1 MRGYHSLHNRIKYPH
16 SLAFFFY
23 RNERIYGKNHHV
35 GFRATTSTQPTGAE
49 VRSRG
54 LSANGTNFGE
64 FFQKIN
70 KSLRSL
76 RLRGES
82 FSIHPLNSDSRLT
95 IHGSRLPF
103 LSPESRLLV
112 LDLLIMVSCLQEI
125 DLLIAHQIDQP
136 MLLGNAARPGV
147 GHEILER
154 LRFSDAR
161 KWIAGNG
168 FNQLEDTQCGRAI
181 SLNPKA
187 QVFHKLGLEDELI
200 RRVSQDRLQR
210 AERRYRMQGF
220 PGRGRG
226 SGQPAGVRRCEVSV
240 TGGRFL

>member
-1 MRGYHSLHNRIKYPH
+1 MTRPFDSQSLIPTPFPHPFSPKTSLGEKAGMRGYHSLHNRIKYPH

-103 LSPESRLLV
+103 LVPQISSFGSRFANNGIL
-112 LDLLIMVSCLQEI
+112 
-125 DLLIAHQIDQP
+125 P
-136 MLLGNAARPGV
+136 ARNRFADCAPNRPADAPG
-147 GHEILER
+147 
-154 LRFSDAR
+154 
-161 KWIAGNG
+161 
-168 FNQLEDTQCGRAI
+168 
-181 SLNPKA
+181 
-187 QVFHKLGLEDELI
+187 
-200 RRVSQDRLQR
+200 
-210 AERRYRMQGF
+210 
-220 PGRGRG
+220 
-226 SGQPAGVRRCEVSV
+226 
-240 TGGRFL
+240 